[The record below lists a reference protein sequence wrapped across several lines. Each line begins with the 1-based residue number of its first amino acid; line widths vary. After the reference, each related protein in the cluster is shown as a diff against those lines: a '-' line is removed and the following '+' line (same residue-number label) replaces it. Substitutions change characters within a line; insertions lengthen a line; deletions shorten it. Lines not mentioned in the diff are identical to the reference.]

1 MLYDTIQKFSD
12 TDDKIAKSVGIQ
24 LLDIRECI
32 LDLMELYGK
41 DFDDVEDVSV
51 FVGFE
56 WKKVDLFEFLEA
68 ARVGSAMTNQ
78 IIHFVVNFKD
88 GDFIRSEA
96 GEYPDEYIHIQY
108 IRLPEKPTRKV
119 HLKSLISSSV
129 IDKNEK
135 IQELPA
141 DQQEALEKLIGKETD
156 IVS

>member
-1 MLYDTIQKFSD
+1 MLYNTIQKFSD
-12 TDDKIAKSVGIQ
+12 ADDKIAKSAGIQ
-24 LLDIRECI
+24 LLDIRESI

-56 WKKVDLFEFLEA
+56 WKGVDLFEFLEA

-96 GEYPDEYIHIQY
+96 GEWPDEYIHIQY
-108 IRLPEKPTRKV
+108 IRLPEKPSKKV
-119 HLKSLISSSV
+119 HLKSLIASSV

-135 IQELPA
+135 IQELPV
-141 DQQEALEKLIGKETD
+141 DQQEALEKLIGKETE
-156 IVS
+156 